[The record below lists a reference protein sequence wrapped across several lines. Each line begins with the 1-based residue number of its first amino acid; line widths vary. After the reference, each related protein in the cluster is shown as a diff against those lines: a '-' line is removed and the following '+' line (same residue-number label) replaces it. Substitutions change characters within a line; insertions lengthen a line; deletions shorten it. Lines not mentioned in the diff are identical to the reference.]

1 MTPTKLKPSN
11 LESSPLA
18 QYQMGFSLLSF
29 VADED
34 EDEDE
39 KRVAESVIE
48 DDGDMFYTP
57 NKCDE

>member
-1 MTPTKLKPSN
+1 
-11 LESSPLA
+11 
-18 QYQMGFSLLSF
+18 MGFSLQSF

-57 NKCDE
+57 NKYDE

>member
-34 EDEDE
+34 EDE